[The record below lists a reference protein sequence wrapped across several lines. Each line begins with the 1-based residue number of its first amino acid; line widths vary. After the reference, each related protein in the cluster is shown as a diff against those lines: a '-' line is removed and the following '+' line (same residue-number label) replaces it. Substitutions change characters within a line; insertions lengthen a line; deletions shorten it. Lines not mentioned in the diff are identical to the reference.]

1 MKTTALVPFG
11 QGTPFNIA
19 DFLPM
24 FPWEGPPLPRF
35 LGIVWPWLQ
44 SGGGFPPSLPHSFV
58 SNVETSYESKGVE
71 HSTTALTTYENI
83 EEIEF
88 PNGFDPETFMP
99 KRIVIHRKA
108 KESK

>member
-1 MKTTALVPFG
+1 MPYG
-11 QGTPFNIA
+11 QGSPFNITSL
-19 DFLPM
+19 LPQP
-24 FPWEGPPLPRF
+24 PWLGPPLPRF

-44 SGGGFPPSLPHSFV
+44 GGGSFLPGLPQPFV
-58 SNVETSYESKGVE
+58 SNVNEGAE